1 MIRFGPLNMGYNRAR
16 LCDSPGVGAGIRGAV
31 RVLPRTA
38 AAGVV
43 ALSILGLLAGCQTP
57 QTSSSAEPLSA
68 SPQRTPMRAETS
80 RTVSPLGELDGEAAA
95 TSDRL
100 LMNMTQHTFSTIG
113 RDFDP
118 DLSRDGHVLA
128 YASTSHNDRPDIF
141 LKAVDGFAIT
151 QLTADP
157 ADDVQPR
164 FSPDGERVLF
174 CSNRGGS
181 WDVWLVNRDGT
192 GLTQVTS
199 DRADEIAPCWSP
211 DGRRIAF
218 SVWGTR
224 SQQWEIWSLSL
235 DRPGVRRF
243 LAYGLF
249 PAWSPDGQRLAFQR
263 ARQRGTRWFSVW
275 VVDIAG
281 EEARFPTEV
290 ASGDEFACIAPR
302 WSPNG
307 RVIVYTTVPR
317 EAASEETV
325 ADLWTVDTFSGVRRK
340 LSDGGAPA
348 FNPAFA
354 AGGRVYFVSTRG
366 GNENI
371 WSVPG
376 DDDGSSATA
385 ASAGRGAEMSHAEAN
400 TPTDAGGH

>member
-1 MIRFGPLNMGYNRAR
+1 MSR
-16 LCDSPGVGAGIRGAV
+16 LQ
-31 RVLPRTA
+31 
-38 AAGVV
+38 AAGFL
-43 ALSILGLLAGCQTP
+43 AITLLASLAGCQASAGRGAVASAPPPPEQTP
-57 QTSSSAEPLSA
+57 ARP
-68 SPQRTPMRAETS
+68 ETS
-80 RTVSPLGELDGEAAA
+80 RTVSPFGELDGDAAA

-100 LMNMTQHTFSTIG
+100 LANVTQHTFSKIG

-118 DLSRDGHVLA
+118 DLSGDGQVLA
-128 YASTSHNDRPDIF
+128 YASTNHNDRPDIF

-157 ADDVQPR
+157 ADDVQPK
-164 FSPDGERVLF
+164 FSPDGERVIF
-174 CSNRGGS
+174 CSNRSGN

-211 DGRRIAF
+211 DGRRVAF
-218 SVWGTR
+218 SVWGSR
-224 SQQWEIWSLSL
+224 SQQWEIWSLAL

-275 VVDIAG
+275 VVDITG
-281 EEARFPTEV
+281 EEARFPTEI
-290 ASGDEFACIAPR
+290 ASGDDFACIAPR

-307 RVIVYTTVPR
+307 RVIVYSTVPR
-317 EAASEETV
+317 DAATEETV

-354 AGGRVYFVSTRG
+354 AGGRVYFVSTLG
-366 GNENI
+366 GSENI

-376 DDDGSSATA
+376 DDNIGSATA
-385 ASAGRGAEMSHAEAN
+385 SSAGRGAEMSHAEAN
-400 TPTDAGGH
+400 APADAGGH